1 MNHKEI
7 ERWYR
12 LRNIIKA
19 CKVLVVVLL
28 ASCLIWL
35 VASGFTRPKPD
46 DSYRSDSAESGG
58 MRIEHFSYSAPGPRP
73 WELQADTAV
82 VSQSLDRVQLT
93 RPTVL
98 YPAGAGKEF
107 VLKAKT
113 GELDKNSQR
122 VTARGDV
129 RVNYGDFL
137 FKTDELHYA
146 GKTKTAETSSPVT
159 LKGPDLHATGKGLT
173 CPIDDN
179 EIIIH
184 QDVRCTIFNVKWMG
198 SGGGLPF

>member
-12 LRNIIKA
+12 LRNIVKA
-19 CKVLVVVLL
+19 CKVLVVVSVAL
-28 ASCLIWL
+28 CLIWL
-35 VASGFTRPKPD
+35 VVPGFPKPKPD
-46 DSYRSDSAESGG
+46 FSRPDPTAG

-73 WELQADTAV
+73 WELRADAAV

-98 YPAGAGKEF
+98 YPVGAGREF

-113 GELDKNSQR
+113 GELDKNSQQ

-129 RVNYGDFL
+129 SVKYGDFL
-137 FKTDELHYA
+137 FKTDELRYS
-146 GKTKTAETSSPVT
+146 GKTKTAETSSLVT
-159 LKGPDLHATGKGLT
+159 LNGPDLHATGKGLT
-173 CPIDDN
+173 CPIDEN
-179 EIIIH
+179 EIVIH